1 MVSLQGFLWLIGL
14 SFGAATSDCSGSSCT
29 PRTSLLQVKSKAH
42 KESVI
47 LGMQSKTTARLAEY
61 SKFTDELV
69 AKYGQVQP
77 VSEEKADESAADAN
91 ELEAVRTVLQFI
103 GDIYN
108 SLLQYHEGDVTL
120 AEQCSKSA
128 ILAKCEEDHLNAS
141 SRQALTEVYTTV
153 QGHAEAHKGCRNM
166 AHTCYANLQV
176 SCPDYLAYRMDTGKY
191 SSPPNEAKLPSCVLT
206 TPNTEEAAGKGEAGA
221 FSDVSIQ
228 TSHEGQLEVFEECLR
243 QTKAWLD
250 PLYGRYSACTPAANT
265 CGEFQDDCTDKQ
277 DDFENAHCE
286 WSIME
291 GLKCEGVND
300 CGTTDTATC
309 KSKCEQIAIRERSRL
324 ADNETGQR
332 LVCLLHV
339 IFGTPDD
346 VDSDT
351 TGWAPRPSAKDRPA
365 ALARCKNPSEY
376 SMPDWSITC
385 EPGEWEAPDV
395 CDKDIQTTCSP
406 GFMDKWYYPA
416 GLQAPCEDC
425 TFQQQAE
432 GNHVDTCETT
442 CER

>member
-77 VSEEKADESAADAN
+77 VSEEHADGSAADAN

-120 AEQCSKSA
+120 AEQCSESA
-128 ILAKCEEDHLNAS
+128 ILAKCEGDYLNEE
-141 SRQALTEVYTTV
+141 SRQELTEEYTTV
-153 QGHAEAHKGCRNM
+153 EGHAEAHRTCRIN
-166 AHTCYANLQV
+166 AQTCYDNLQV
-176 SCPDYLAYRMDTGKY
+176 SCPDYLAYRTDTGKY
-191 SSPPNEAKLPSCVLT
+191 KDPPNEAKLPSCVLT
-206 TPNTEEAAGKGEAGA
+206 TPNTPEAAAQAGAGA

-228 TSHEGQLEVFEECLR
+228 TSHEGQLEVFEDCLK

-265 CGEFQDDCTDKQ
+265 CAEFQDDCTDKQ
-277 DDFENAHCE
+277 DEFENAHCV
-286 WSIME
+286 WSIRE
-291 GLKCEGVND
+291 ALECESVNE
-300 CGTTDTATC
+300 CGTEDTATC
-309 KSKCEQIAIRERSRL
+309 KSKCDRIAIRERSRL

-339 IFGTPDD
+339 IFGTPHD
-346 VDSDT
+346 VGSET
-351 TGWAPRPSAKDRPA
+351 TGWDPRPSATDRPA
-365 ALARCKNPSEY
+365 ALARCKDPNEY

-385 EPGEWEAPDV
+385 APGDWVAPDV
-395 CDKDIQTTCSP
+395 CNQDVQTTCST
-406 GFMDKWYYPA
+406 GFMDKWYYP
-416 GLQAPCEDC
+416 GLQPPCEEDC

-432 GNHVDTCETT
+432 QTRVDTCDVT